1 MVKKFWETIAPKQWK
16 VGYQE
21 SKSKSKR
28 KLRQNCRNPFHF
40 CEKISDLSHQRRTLC
55 ACSDMVQK
63 HDVKILPDIRYFLTK
78 CPKQTFPNLIY
89 PRRYDMVG
97 SNVPPKHLNVL
108 VQDDLVR
115 EAHDRGKRKKKKK
128 KFL

>member
-1 MVKKFWETIAPKQWK
+1 
-16 VGYQE
+16 
-21 SKSKSKR
+21 
-28 KLRQNCRNPFHF
+28 
-40 CEKISDLSHQRRTLC
+40 
-55 ACSDMVQK
+55 MVQK
-63 HDVKILPDIRYFLTK
+63 HDVKILPDISYFLTK